1 MSILRDATGAAL
13 ERALDAAA
21 LRQRVIAQNLAN
33 IDTPGYRRSVV
44 RFTEALADA
53 LSTHDDP
60 EARARRVRETMP
72 RVERVETSL
81 RADGNNVEIDLE
93 AALLAENSIHY
104 DAVARM
110 MTARGRLLRTAVNEG
125 RR

>member
-1 MSILRDATGAAL
+1 
-13 ERALDAAA
+13 
-21 LRQRVIAQNLAN
+21 
-33 IDTPGYRRSVV
+33 
-44 RFTEALADA
+44 LADA

-60 EARARRVRETMP
+60 EARARRVRETVP

>member
-1 MSILRDATGAAL
+1 MSILRDATGQHWSARRCGGAAPA
-13 ERALDAAA
+13 RH
-21 LRQRVIAQNLAN
+21 RQNLAN

-60 EARARRVRETMP
+60 EARARRVRETVP

-93 AALLAENSIHY
+93 AACW
-104 DAVARM
+104 R
-110 MTARGRLLRTAVNEG
+110 RTASTTTPSPG
-125 RR
+125 